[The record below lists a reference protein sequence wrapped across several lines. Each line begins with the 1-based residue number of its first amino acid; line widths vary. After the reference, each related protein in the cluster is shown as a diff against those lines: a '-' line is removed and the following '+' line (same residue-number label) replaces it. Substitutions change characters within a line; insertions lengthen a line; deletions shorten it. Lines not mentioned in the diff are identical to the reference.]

1 MKKEM
6 KETIVKINKTKDWF
20 FEKIDK
26 IDKSLA
32 RTINKKRKKTQINK
46 TRSEEEVTTDNAEIQ
61 RVIRD
66 YYEQSYAN

>member
-1 MKKEM
+1 M
-6 KETIVKINKTKDWF
+6 KETIVKVNKTKDWF

>member
-1 MKKEM
+1 MKD
-6 KETIVKINKTKDWF
+6 TIAKISKTKDWF

-66 YYEQSYAN
+66 YYE

>member
-1 MKKEM
+1 M
-6 KETIVKINKTKDWF
+6 KEKIAKINKTKDWS

-46 TRSEEEVTTDNAEIQ
+46 IRSEKEVTTDDTEIQ
-61 RVIRD
+61 RIIID
-66 YYEQSYAN
+66 CY

>member
-1 MKKEM
+1 MKD
-6 KETIVKINKTKDWF
+6 TIAKISKTKDWF

>member
-1 MKKEM
+1 M
-6 KETIVKINKTKDWF
+6 KETIAKINKTKDWF

-46 TRSEEEVTTDNAEIQ
+46 TRSEKEVTTDNAEIQ